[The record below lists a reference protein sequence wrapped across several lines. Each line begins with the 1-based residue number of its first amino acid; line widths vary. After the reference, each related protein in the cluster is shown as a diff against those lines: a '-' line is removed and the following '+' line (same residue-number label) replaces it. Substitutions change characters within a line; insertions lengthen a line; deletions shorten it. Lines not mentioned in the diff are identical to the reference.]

1 MKTLLFDTHAHLDD
15 VKFDADREVVIQ
27 KIIDSGVGRVVNIG
41 SDMESSKR
49 SIQLAEKYNFIYAAV
64 GVHPH
69 DAENMTDDDLL
80 TIEKWVAHPKVVA
93 IGEIG
98 LDYFYDNSPRD
109 VQRYWFEKQLLLAEK
124 LDKPVIIHDR
134 DAHGDT
140 LDILGKSKAKGILHC
155 FSGSVEMAKQ
165 IVNMGFYISFAG
177 PLTYKNSRHSVEVA
191 RAIPIDKILIETDC
205 PYLAPDGYR
214 GERNDSS
221 LVRLVCEKL
230 AEIKDIS
237 FDEAARITYQNAER
251 VYRLDNNL

>member
-1 MKTLLFDTHAHLDD
+1 LKTLLFDTHAHLDD
-15 VKFDADREVVIQ
+15 VKFDADREAVIQ

-41 SDMESSKR
+41 ADMESSKM
-49 SIQLAEKYNFIYAAV
+49 SIQLAEKYDFIYAAV

-80 TIEKWVAHPKVVA
+80 TIEKWAAHPKVVA

-98 LDYFYDNSPRD
+98 LDYFYDNSPREK
-109 VQRYWFEKQLLLAEK
+109 QRYWFEKQLFLAEK

-140 LDILGKSKAKGILHC
+140 LEILGKSKAKGIVHC

-165 IVNMGFYISFAG
+165 IVDMGFYISFAG
-177 PLTYKNSRHSVEVA
+177 PLTYKNSRHAVEVA
-191 RAIPIDKILIETDC
+191 RVMPIDKILIETDC
-205 PYLAPDGYR
+205 PYLSPDGHR
-214 GERNDSS
+214 GQRNDSS

-230 AEIKDIS
+230 AEIRGIS
-237 FDEAARITYQNAER
+237 FEEAAKITYQNAER

>member
-15 VKFDADREVVIQ
+15 VKFDADREAILQ
-27 KIIDSGVGRVVNIG
+27 KIIDSGVGAVVNIG
-41 SDMESSKR
+41 ADMESSKR
-49 SIQLAEKYNFIYAAV
+49 SIQLAEKYDFIYASV

-69 DAENMTDDDLL
+69 DAENMTDEDLSTL
-80 TIEKWVAHPKVVA
+80 EKWAAHPKVVA

-98 LDYFYDNSPRD
+98 LDYFYDNSPREA
-109 VQRYWFEKQLLLAEK
+109 QRYWFEKQLLLAEK

-134 DAHGDT
+134 DAHKDT
-140 LDILGKSKAKGILHC
+140 LDILSKSKATGILHC

-177 PLTYKNSRHSVEVA
+177 PLTYKNSRHAVDVASVM
-191 RAIPIDKILIETDC
+191 PIDKILIETDC
-205 PYLAPDGYR
+205 PYLAPDGHR
-214 GERNDSS
+214 GQRNDSS

-237 FDEAARITYQNAER
+237 FEEAARITYQNAER